1 MDRRLTHVFFD
12 VTHTLLD
19 VRGSVGE
26 IYARCAARHGLQ
38 VEPGSVERSFQEAI
52 AGIPQPV
59 APGLAEA
66 EIQARERGW
75 WHEVAR
81 RSLAP
86 FGPFPDFEAFFAEV
100 FEAFRHRD
108 AWVLLPGVA
117 EALRLFRT
125 RGLRLGIISDI
136 DSRLFD
142 VLAAF
147 GLEATFD
154 VVCLSFRCGY
164 QKPDVRLFHAAL
176 GLASVPAAQAAHV
189 GDSLRSD
196 VQGALGAGM
205 HAIHLDTTR
214 DGGAPSGA
222 HVVHRWSDLPALL
235 ERLGR

>member
-1 MDRRLTHVFFD
+1 MERRLTHVFFD

-38 VEPGSVERSFQEAI
+38 VEAAAVERCFQEAI

-59 APGLAEA
+59 APGLAET
-66 EIQARERGW
+66 EIQARERAW

-86 FGPFPDFEAFFAEV
+86 FGPFPAFEAFFAEV

-108 AWVLLPGVA
+108 AWDLLPGAA
-117 EALRLFRT
+117 EALQILRA

-142 VLAAF
+142 VLAGF
-147 GLEATFD
+147 GLQATFD
-154 VVCLSFRCGY
+154 FVCLSFRCGY

-176 GLASVPAAQAAHV
+176 GLAGVPAAQAAHM
-189 GDSLRSD
+189 GDSVRSD

-214 DGGAPSGA
+214 NGGAPPGT